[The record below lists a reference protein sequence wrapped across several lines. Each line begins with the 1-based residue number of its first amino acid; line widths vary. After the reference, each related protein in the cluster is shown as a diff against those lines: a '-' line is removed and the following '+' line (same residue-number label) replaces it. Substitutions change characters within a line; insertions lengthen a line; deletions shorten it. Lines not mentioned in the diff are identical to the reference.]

1 MPGKQT
7 FFDILVN
14 LASQNWMGR
23 KLDEGLINTIIE
35 TILNLTVYCSIEQ
48 YKTYVSILAQIFASH
63 QVSPRWHS
71 ETACR
76 LMEDTSHSNPEVRET
91 AWEGLEKLGFMSRL
105 FAIPLA
111 VGLMD
116 SDKNVRAKTLYLMVR
131 VTGIQTKSMLI
142 ALLKRRDTLQEMQ

>member
-1 MPGKQT
+1 M
-7 FFDILVN
+7 
-14 LASQNWMGR
+14 
-23 KLDEGLINTIIE
+23 
-35 TILNLTVYCSIEQ
+35 
-48 YKTYVSILAQIFASH
+48 
-63 QVSPRWHS
+63 
-71 ETACR
+71 
-76 LMEDTSHSNPEVRET
+76 
-91 AWEGLEKLGFMSRL
+91 EKLGFMSRL